1 MVLVIGQGVK
11 LVIDQGF
18 TSGRE
23 EMLDRSLAVLF
34 AMVLSLGLLTWLR
47 VYQVYWIGARF
58 TADLRRRVYDHLVTL
73 SPGFYEEARTGEV
86 SSRVT
91 NDVTLIE
98 AVMGGTLLYSL
109 RMALTMVGCLVML
122 FVTSVKLALITLA
135 CIPVAL
141 GPIAILGTRVRKL
154 ARVRIA
160 WPTFRPVDGRCR
172 FARCRRTGTSPV
184 RHIRRARRA
193 VFATPCND
201 QLLAFSSGG
210 VRSPSRPW
218 DSCCGS
224 VRTTS
229 SRGSLTLGSLAA

>member
-1 MVLVIGQGVK
+1 MLSAGLVLVIGQGVK

-18 TSGRE
+18 STGRE

-34 AMVLSLGLLTWLR
+34 AMVMSLGLLTWLR

-73 SPGFYEEARTGEV
+73 SPGFYEDTRTGEV

-98 AVMGGTLLYSL
+98 AIMGGTLLYSL

-135 CIPVAL
+135 P
-141 GPIAILGTRVRKL
+141 
-154 ARVRIA
+154 
-160 WPTFRPVDGRCR
+160 
-172 FARCRRTGTSPV
+172 
-184 RHIRRARRA
+184 
-193 VFATPCND
+193 
-201 QLLAFSSGG
+201 
-210 VRSPSRPW
+210 
-218 DSCCGS
+218 
-224 VRTTS
+224 
-229 SRGSLTLGSLAA
+229 

>member
-1 MVLVIGQGVK
+1 
-11 LVIDQGF
+11 
-18 TSGRE
+18 
-23 EMLDRSLAVLF
+23 
-34 AMVLSLGLLTWLR
+34 MVLSLGLLTWLR

-122 FVTSVKLALITLA
+122 FVTSVKLALITLV

-141 GPIAILGTRVRKL
+141 GPIAILERARPSL
-154 ARVRIA
+154 ARGPDRVADVSTHVDGDAVIEIA
-160 WPTFRPVDGRCR
+160 W
-172 FARCRRTGTSPV
+172 
-184 RHIRRARRA
+184 
-193 VFATPCND
+193 
-201 QLLAFSSGG
+201 
-210 VRSPSRPW
+210 
-218 DSCCGS
+218 
-224 VRTTS
+224 
-229 SRGSLTLGSLAA
+229 